1 MAAVPMHASDFLVK
15 NLVILQNANIFTHRM
30 LKIILHI
37 LRIQIITSTQHNIIH
52 SIAHTLFRSYK
63 YIF

>member
-1 MAAVPMHASDFLVK
+1 MHVSDFLVK
-15 NLVILQNANIFTHRM
+15 KLVVLQTANIFTHHT
-30 LKIILHI
+30 LNIILHI

-52 SIAHTLFRSYK
+52 SIARTLFRSYE